1 MAAQVVIFMQLAKV
15 NRSAVMALLKVLG
28 LAPASAVNSLF
39 ALLEELWRG
48 LVSAGLAFNS
58 LI

>member
-1 MAAQVVIFMQLAKV
+1 MA
-15 NRSAVMALLKVLG
+15 SLKVLG
-28 LAPASAVNSLF
+28 LAPANAMNSLF
-39 ALLEELWRG
+39 ALLEELRRG